1 MNISIATAHV
11 VIACSAYLQM
21 CTCMCMLLLLQHNIK
36 KLLVMAYKN
45 LQLQAIVD
53 NTKERSK
60 AENIKELLAGKLRT
74 KFRA

>member
-1 MNISIATAHV
+1 
-11 VIACSAYLQM
+11 
-21 CTCMCMLLLLQHNIK
+21 
-36 KLLVMAYKN
+36 MAYKN